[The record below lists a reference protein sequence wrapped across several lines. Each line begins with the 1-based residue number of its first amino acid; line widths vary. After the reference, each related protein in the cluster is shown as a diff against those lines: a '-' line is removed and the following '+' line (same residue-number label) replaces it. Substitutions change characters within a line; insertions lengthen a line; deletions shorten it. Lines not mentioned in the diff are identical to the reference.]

1 MFNFFE
7 FQREIYIVIMAM
19 LPVIE
24 LRGAI
29 PMGMAIGFTAEKSMI
44 LSILGNLLIIPILFK
59 VLVPIMNVFE
69 KTKLFEKTIGW
80 IKGKALGKTKTKI
93 KKYSIFGLFLLVA
106 IPLPTTGAWA
116 ATIAASILKLDYKR
130 SMLSIGMGVIA
141 AGIIVYFLVKNII

>member
-59 VLVPIMNVFE
+59 VLVPIMNVLE

-80 IKGKALGKTKTKI
+80 IKGKALGKTKAKI
-93 KKYSIFGLFLLVA
+93 KKYSILGLFLLVA